1 MIISDSFKLGLLIF
15 TLTLSPVWAQNFTQI
30 VLPGD
35 NGWTEGGNWIDYD
48 DDGDLDLFLPNNRR
62 SPNLNFLYRN
72 DGNDVFAKV
81 DTGIIVTDIVMSES
95 GTWGDY
101 DNDVDLFVC
110 NGSGNILYG
119 KNRSRSPSSS

>member
-15 TLTLSPVWAQNFTQI
+15 TLNLSPVWAQNFTQI

-62 SPNLNFLYRN
+62 SPAVVTWQDNLSKILRPN
-72 DGNDVFAKV
+72 GAQ
-81 DTGIIVTDIVMSES
+81 SECKYQQAQFE
-95 GTWGDY
+95 T
-101 DNDVDLFVC
+101 
-110 NGSGNILYG
+110 I
-119 KNRSRSPSSS
+119 

>member
-48 DDGDLDLFLPNNRR
+48 DDGDLDLFLPYKMLPLPLQTKR
-62 SPNLNFLYRN
+62 STSL
-72 DGNDVFAKV
+72 
-81 DTGIIVTDIVMSES
+81 S
-95 GTWGDY
+95 
-101 DNDVDLFVC
+101 
-110 NGSGNILYG
+110 
-119 KNRSRSPSSS
+119 